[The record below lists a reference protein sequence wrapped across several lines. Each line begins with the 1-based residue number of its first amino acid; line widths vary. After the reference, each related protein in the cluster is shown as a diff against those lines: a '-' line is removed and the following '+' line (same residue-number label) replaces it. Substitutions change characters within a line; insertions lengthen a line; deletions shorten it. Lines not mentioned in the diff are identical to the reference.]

1 MLSSFKLSSRICHAC
16 NDILTNFSEIRKS
29 FIENQ
34 RELRKEILL
43 DDIIVKEEFDEARL
57 DTKLE
62 VNWQE
67 GDAPQHH
74 AASEDD
80 FRKSTKRKSRRLK
93 ISNQRMVLSCDE
105 CDFKC
110 KDKRAILN
118 HKFKLHKGSPPP
130 QKLWICEKCSKKCKS
145 KEVFKRHQDKHNN
158 VVRYSCGKLRSAE

>member
-1 MLSSFKLSSRICHAC
+1 MLSSPKLSSRICHTC
-16 NDILTNFSEIRKS
+16 NDVFTKFSEIRKS

-34 RELRKEILL
+34 RKLRKELLL
-43 DDIIVKEEFDEARL
+43 DEIIVKEEFDESKL
-57 DTKLE
+57 ETKLE

-67 GDAPQHH
+67 CDAPQQPS
-74 AASEDD
+74 ASEEI
-80 FRKSTKRKSRRLK
+80 FRKSAKQKSPRLK
-93 ISNQRMVLSCDE
+93 MVLHCNE

-118 HKFKLHKGSPPP
+118 HKFKLHRGSPPP

-158 VVRYSCGKLRSAE
+158 VFRYFCGRSRSEE